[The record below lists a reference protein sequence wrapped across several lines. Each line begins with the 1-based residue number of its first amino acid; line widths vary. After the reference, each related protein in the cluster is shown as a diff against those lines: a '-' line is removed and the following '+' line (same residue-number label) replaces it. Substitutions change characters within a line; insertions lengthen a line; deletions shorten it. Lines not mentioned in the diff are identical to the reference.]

1 MLWMWIQKTYK
12 IQKVINRN
20 NIFVTKNEGNRI
32 KEQEMREIM
41 EEYGEVKKT
50 LKLWFYP
57 NNKLNEAIICLSTE
71 EEAYL
76 AITEINT

>member
-50 LKLWFYP
+50 LKL
-57 NNKLNEAIICLSTE
+57 
-71 EEAYL
+71 
-76 AITEINT
+76 